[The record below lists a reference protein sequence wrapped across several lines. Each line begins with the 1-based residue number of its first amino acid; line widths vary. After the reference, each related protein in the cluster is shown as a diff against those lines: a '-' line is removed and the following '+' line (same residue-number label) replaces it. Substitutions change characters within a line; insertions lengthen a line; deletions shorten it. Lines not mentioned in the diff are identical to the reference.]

1 MNKVKFSKDL
11 LLSLTTPK
19 AVVLWS
25 NLHAPNTKF
34 NAEGV
39 YDISVIIQ
47 DADFKEIKSKLEDL
61 QIKAAK
67 EYQTTYRKKPSM
79 ANSAP
84 FKRDVDKETGEELPQ
99 WVLKAKMPAKAT
111 VNMNVTE
118 RKPTVVDSQLKP
130 VPSGTI
136 VGRGSIVKVNILFS
150 PYFVPAIG
158 LGISAK
164 LKAVQIIE
172 LSSSGGA
179 DPLRG
184 FSTEEGFTSSD
195 VAVDTS
201 KPTEAVGDDVDF

>member
-19 AVVLWS
+19 AVVQWS

-39 YDISVIIQ
+39 YDISVIIS

-84 FKRDVDKETGEELPQ
+84 FKRDVDKETGSTYWLQTFGYP
-99 WVLKAKMPAKAT
+99 WT
-111 VNMNVTE
+111 
-118 RKPTVVDSQLKP
+118 D
-130 VPSGTI
+130 
-136 VGRGSIVKVNILFS
+136 
-150 PYFVPAIG
+150 G
-158 LGISAK
+158 LRPWI
-164 LKAVQIIE
+164 
-172 LSSSGGA
+172 
-179 DPLRG
+179 
-184 FSTEEGFTSSD
+184 
-195 VAVDTS
+195 
-201 KPTEAVGDDVDF
+201 